1 MRYFLKAD
9 FFENGPTRPIQGLAL
24 AIVREDGESRYW
36 VFSDA
41 HLQETNKWVKENIL
55 TRFAGHPT
63 TDRQNIAMA
72 LVEFLSGDPAIEFW
86 SYYGD
91 YDRIITQQV
100 FGSMM
105 DIPRWLQTW
114 CMSVKQYSVMLGK
127 PDVLPEMAGYERNA
141 YGDAKWARDCWI
153 SLNKHLTER
162 EQEAALQT
170 DGVSA
175 NK

>member
-36 VFSDA
+36 VFADA
-41 HLQETNKWVKENIL
+41 QLQEVNKWVRDNIL
-55 TRFAGHPT
+55 PRFRDQAT
-63 TDRQNIAMA
+63 TERQNIAMA
-72 LVEFLSGDPAIEFW
+72 IVDFLGTDPAIEFW

-100 FGSMM
+100 FGNMM

-114 CMSVKQYSVMLGK
+114 CMSVKQYSLMLGK

-141 YGDAKWARDCWI
+141 LGDARWALDSWKA
-153 SLNKHLTER
+153 LNDFLATPQ
-162 EQEAALQT
+162 QEKPL
-170 DGVSA
+170 
-175 NK
+175 